1 MTLRLGQLLYTSFP
15 KVGFHIVTSP
25 EVPAEARQAF
35 VQKVTHQL
43 WDAYNPPD
51 NGYRA
56 VYIYQEALDWTLF
69 AWLYNDGTDDRGRSH
84 VPYFVGH
91 YLAGPL
97 SPEQLDNIF
106 ALLRK
111 GPSMAIVRQAP
122 PEYLEEAV
130 APDLW
135 DYKPV
140 RAGVAVPAKIC
151 KQAYKALA
159 EGKCVE
165 IFVSG
170 NDNDEEY
177 GSDAHTSLS
186 NLSSSLMIRD
196 IDQEP
201 GVFANDPKGEL
212 LWEKSISPAFIL
224 GILFTGVT
232 CGLLGYSLQPKQS
245 LVQEIITKAEVP
257 NSIPAPDSNRI
268 KKDLPNSQPAM
279 DKSKS
284 LPEIAVANNSLPPS
298 QKTTARNNPKT
309 SSTVSG
315 KGTPNLSS
323 PAKPSSAL
331 PRSPQASTT
340 EQLPARV
347 RSLPGKPTLA
357 PVPRKPNLLSPS
369 PASSQSFASAKPT
382 DQPPT
387 QKSVPK
393 TSNPAEALAND
404 GEADKLIGQKSSQ
417 APEVEPRK
425 QGNATPA
432 AIPIRLIPI
441 SSTEKTLESIEIP
454 MQDGTSVPANKLLHL
469 DTVAWKLDKG
479 KTRKKLVVLVNELM
493 ESKNLNS
500 ACKKANVS
508 LDSLRLLIKKY
519 GNA

>member
-15 KVGFHIVTSP
+15 NVGFHIVTSP

-56 VYIYQEALDWTLF
+56 VYIYQEGLDWTLF
-69 AWLYNDGTDDRGRSH
+69 AWLYNDGADDRGRSH

-122 PEYLEEAV
+122 PEYLEEAA

-135 DYKPV
+135 DYKPA

-151 KQAYKALA
+151 EQAYKALA

-170 NDNDEEY
+170 NDEEY
-177 GSDAHTSLS
+177 GSDAHTALS

-196 IDQEP
+196 TDQEP
-201 GVFANDPKGEL
+201 GVFANDPKGES
-212 LWEKSISPAFIL
+212 LWKKSISPAFIL
-224 GILFTGVT
+224 GVLFTGVT

-268 KKDLPNSQPAM
+268 KKDLSNSQPAI

-284 LPEIAVANNSLPPS
+284 LSEIAVASNSLPPS
-298 QKTTARNNPKT
+298 QRTTARNNPKT
-309 SSTVSG
+309 SSSVDG

-323 PAKPSSAL
+323 LAKPSSAL
-331 PRSPQASTT
+331 PRSPQASPTT
-340 EQLPARV
+340 KQLPARV
-347 RSLPGKPTLA
+347 RSL
-357 PVPRKPNLLSPS
+357 
-369 PASSQSFASAKPT
+369 
-382 DQPPT
+382 PT

-393 TSNPAEALAND
+393 TSNPPEALAND
-404 GEADKLIGQKSSQ
+404 QEADKLIAQKSSQ
-417 APEVEPRK
+417 APEVEHKK
-425 QGNATPA
+425 QGNVTPA

>member
-15 KVGFHIVTSP
+15 KVGFQIVTSP

-35 VQKVTHQL
+35 VQKVTNQL

-69 AWLYNDGTDDRGRSH
+69 AWLYNDGTDDRGRSN

-97 SPEQLDNIF
+97 SSEQLDNIF
-106 ALLRK
+106 AFLRK

-122 PEYLEEAV
+122 PGYLEEAA

-135 DYKPV
+135 DYKPA

-151 KQAYKALA
+151 KQAHKALA

-170 NDNDEEY
+170 NDEEY
-177 GSDAHTSLS
+177 GSDSHTTLS
-186 NLSSSLMIRD
+186 NLSSSLMIRE

-201 GVFANDPKGEL
+201 GVFANDPKGES

-232 CGLLGYSLQPKQS
+232 CGWLGYSLQPKQS
-245 LVQEIITKAEVP
+245 LVREIITKAEVP
-257 NSIPAPDSNRI
+257 NSIPAPKSNRI
-268 KKDLPNSQPAM
+268 KKDLPNSQPAI

-284 LPEIAVANNSLPPS
+284 LSEIAVANNPSPPS
-298 QKTTARNNPKT
+298 QKTTARNNPKA
-309 SSTVSG
+309 SSTVNG

-323 PAKPSSAL
+323 LAKPSSAL
-331 PRSPQASTT
+331 PRSPQASPTT
-340 EQLPARV
+340 EQLTAPV
-347 RSLPGKPTLA
+347 RSL
-357 PVPRKPNLLSPS
+357 
-369 PASSQSFASAKPT
+369 
-382 DQPPT
+382 PT

-393 TSNPAEALAND
+393 TSNPAEDLANNE
-404 GEADKLIGQKSSQ
+404 EADKLIGQKSSQ
-417 APEVEPRK
+417 APEVEHRK
-425 QGNATPA
+425 QGNVTPA

-469 DTVAWKLDKG
+469 DTAAWKLDQG